1 MPGHVGF
8 VAALYR
14 HNWLVGVVLHVKV
27 IGGTNAKFQ
36 GTLEG
41 INEVRYFVIGAT
53 AFWLH
58 LFILVTTGAVTVFVT
73 LLHRQLSYVSLIVLV
88 SRVQLKSN
96 HLVTRYC
103 SMLPLRDE
111 F

>member
-73 LLHRQLSYVSLIVLV
+73 LVSLIVLV